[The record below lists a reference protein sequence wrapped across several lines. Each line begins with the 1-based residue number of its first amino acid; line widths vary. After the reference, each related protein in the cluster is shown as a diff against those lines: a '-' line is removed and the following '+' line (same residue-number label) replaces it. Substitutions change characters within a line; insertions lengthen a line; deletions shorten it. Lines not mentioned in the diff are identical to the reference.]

1 MKKHRAS
8 ASWVFLFG
16 KRSSKAFAPR
26 EDAASVSFF
35 CREGQS
41 KKIYRVCFLLGA
53 RLGEMQLGRS
63 APMKNKTSMCLGSS
77 LMTAIPATLRSLIS
91 AGTAQCWRAL
101 ASQFRR

>member
-8 ASWVFLFG
+8 ASWVFFFG
-16 KRSSKAFAPR
+16 KRSWKAFAPR
-26 EDAASVSFF
+26 EDAASVLFF
-35 CREGQS
+35 VCRKGQS

-101 ASQFRR
+101 ASQF